1 MSSLRN
7 WEIVLFALNL
17 EGGATRA
24 VHTEDVAVRCFK
36 LAPDAFSWLKHKQ
49 YPDKEVV
56 RKDLIRLRMGQYGAV
71 FVKGR
76 AGKAKAIGIGKT
88 ADGWELTT
96 AGADWMHSNEPRM
109 RALLGTRTV
118 RMDRQEVLRSLRR
131 LHDSRLFRDYL
142 ASEAGFSPP
151 VGELAELFRCR
162 VDADPAVWT
171 KRFETFR
178 VQAQAADQQDLCQ
191 FVDSCECA
199 WKHWL
204 ATDQA
209 HT

>member
-1 MSSLRN
+1 MTALRN

-36 LAPDAFSWLKHKQ
+36 LAPDAFSWLKHEQ

-76 AGKAKAIGIGKT
+76 AGKTKAVGVGRSG
-88 ADGWELTT
+88 DGWELTT
-96 AGADWMHSNEPRM
+96 AGADWMHSNEERM
-109 RALLGTRTV
+109 RALLGTRPV
-118 RMDRQEVLRSLRR
+118 RMDRQELLRSLKR
-131 LHDSRLFRDYL
+131 LHDSPLFRSYGEDRV
-142 ASEAGFSPP
+142 GFSPS
-151 VGELAELFRCR
+151 VGDLAELFRCR

-178 VQAQAADQQDLCQ
+178 IQAQAVNQQELCQ
-191 FVDSCECA
+191 FVDSCESA
-199 WKHWL
+199 WKTWL
-204 ATDQA
+204 TADRA
-209 HT
+209 HA